1 VREVPDPPPG
11 LRPVDPREWM
21 RIWARIIAEPSVKSV
36 GAWCAHFA
44 DYGDGSE
51 IRPGVPLL
59 MKVTG
64 IKGDKTV
71 RSALAQ
77 IRDLELIWRYMEGS
91 KNGRAAKKDVYR
103 LTFPEDISGLPLMSP
118 DWDEPES

>member
-1 VREVPDPPPG
+1 MRIVPDPPPG

-21 RIWARIIAEPSVKSV
+21 RVWARVIADPSVKCV
-36 GAWCAHFA
+36 GAFCASFA
-44 DYGDGSE
+44 DYKDGSE

-64 IKGDKTV
+64 IRGDKTV
-71 RSALAQ
+71 RSALSQ
-77 IRDLELIWRYMEGS
+77 IRDWGLMWRYIEGS

-103 LTFPEDISGLPLMSP
+103 LTFPGDISGIPMMSP
-118 DWDEPES
+118 DWEEDGL